1 MRAIIYITIVI
12 LFSLN
17 VFSQMKGPNEKE
29 YNKDTVF
36 IFESPRPL
44 ITYNDQK
51 KSISSAYGLDITLTE
66 AGFGFGGF
74 FNEYISNDLLVF
86 ASLYITGA
94 RNSDEFEMW
103 DVYNQRYQVQ
113 NKINRLFRFPLT
125 FGLQYFMF
133 QDKMS
138 ESLQPYISAGIGPT
152 FIISTPYTVDR
163 IPNGEVVGWFASFNE
178 ADLYTKLGGFIGVG
192 ANIGNIANS
201 ILSVHIK
208 YYYVPF
214 GENGLESVIGLPI
227 TNFGG
232 VFLGLSFGT
241 TF

>member
-1 MRAIIYITIVI
+1 MKIYLILASIII
-12 LFSLN
+12 FSLN
-17 VFSQMKGPNEKE
+17 VFSQMKGPKEKE
-29 YNKDTVF
+29 FNKDTVF

-51 KSISSAYGLDITLTE
+51 KSVSSAYGLDITLTE

-74 FNEYISNDLLVF
+74 YNEYISNNLLLF

-94 RNSDEFEMW
+94 RNTDEYEMW
-103 DVYNQRYQVQ
+103 DMYNQRYQVL

-125 FGLQYFMF
+125 FGLQYFVF
-133 QDKMS
+133 QGKMS

-163 IPNGEVVGWFASFNE
+163 KPNAEIVGWFASFEE
-178 ADLYTKLGGFIGVG
+178 ADYYTKFGGFIGIG
-192 ANIGNIANS
+192 ANIGSIANS
-201 ILSVHIK
+201 ILGVHIK

-214 GENGLESVIGLPI
+214 GEKGLESVIGMPI